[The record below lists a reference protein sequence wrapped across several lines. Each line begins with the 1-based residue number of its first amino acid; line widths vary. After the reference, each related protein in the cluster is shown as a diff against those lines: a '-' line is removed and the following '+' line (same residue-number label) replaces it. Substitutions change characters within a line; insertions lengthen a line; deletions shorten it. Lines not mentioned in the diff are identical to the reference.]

1 VLDARDTLAIHE
13 LLALYGHIIDERQ
26 WARAEELFTA
36 RTVYDMREFGLGV
49 VQGTAAIRELWSRP
63 HAAHPLAHHATNILV
78 SVDPD
83 GTVRVLSKGLGVGPN
98 GRVGSVV
105 YRDVV
110 ERTPQG
116 WRFVA
121 RTAQLRREREGGL
134 GQIPV

>member
-26 WARAEELFTA
+26 WARAEELFTP

-49 VQGTAAIRELWSRP
+49 VQGTAAIRGLWSRP
-63 HAAHPLAHHATNILV
+63 NAAHPLAHHATNILV

-116 WRFVA
+116 WRFA
-121 RTAQLRREREGGL
+121 SRTAQLRREQDAGVNLR
-134 GQIPV
+134 PV

>member
-1 VLDARDTLAIHE
+1 MLDVRDTVAIHE

-26 WARAEELFTA
+26 WARADELFTP
-36 RTVYDMREFGLGV
+36 RSVYDMREFGLGV

-63 HAAHPLAHHATNILV
+63 NAAHPLAHHATNILV

-116 WRFVA
+116 WRFAV
-121 RTAQLRREREGGL
+121 RTAHLRREADGGANPRPL
-134 GQIPV
+134 